1 MYETFDGEAF
11 LAPESIVPE
20 VRCEPARGRTSARR
34 AAPASAPSLPRS
46 PRAAAARNR
55 LEAWARHAMGANGFG
70 AAGHGKP

>member
-11 LAPESIVPE
+11 LAPESFVPE
-20 VRCEPARGRTSARR
+20 VGREPARGRTSTHR
-34 AAPASAPSLPRS
+34 AAPAPALPRS